1 MSKEIKIRDKALRE
15 KLIEEK
21 VMTIELLSTTAYV
34 KKNRRKFTDFAGM
47 LSNGTIDYYD
57 AIEVSGIT
65 KSTFNRT
72 LQAAEKILQ
81 YIEENDLDIDDT
93 EFVELIEIRNLVMR
107 AKVCAQTKINKEL
120 QNRISSEGIWVKNE
134 DTEEY
139 AYEKRASVSELIKI
153 AQHLDRSKVVN
164 ASNNINVNTQNNVST
179 SISSP
184 VNIKIIDAEYVLKNM
199 YQSQQDVFRRTNEEA
214 DLIEQQLENGDFDE

>member
-1 MSKEIKIRDKALRE
+1 MSKEIKIRDKALRD
-15 KLIEEK
+15 KLIEDK

-34 KKNRRKFTDFAGM
+34 KKNRRKFADFSAM
-47 LSNGTIDYYD
+47 LSTGTVDWYD
-57 AIEVSGIT
+57 AVEVSGIT

-81 YIEENDLDIDDT
+81 YIEENDIDIDDT
-93 EFVELIEIRNLVMR
+93 EFVELVEIRNLIMR

-120 QNRISSEGIWVKNE
+120 QKRISSEGVWVKNE

-179 SISSP
+179 TIAAP
-184 VNIKIIDAEYVLKNM
+184 INIKIIDAEYVLKNM
-199 YQSQQDVFRRTNEEA
+199 YKSQQELVRMTNEEA
-214 DLIEQQLENGDFDE
+214 DLIEAQIESGEFDE